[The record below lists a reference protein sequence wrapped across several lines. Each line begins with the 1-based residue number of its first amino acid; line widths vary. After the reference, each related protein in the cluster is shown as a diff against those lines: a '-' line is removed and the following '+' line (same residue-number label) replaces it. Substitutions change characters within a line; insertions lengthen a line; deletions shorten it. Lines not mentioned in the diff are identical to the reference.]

1 MTARTGV
8 LMVCLGNICRS
19 PMAKG
24 VLARMIAERG
34 LDGKLWVD
42 SCGTGS
48 WHVGG
53 GADPRTLAEMAQ
65 RGERLE
71 HVARQF
77 DAAADAERFTWILAM
92 DRANVRALGRMGLPR
107 ERVRLLREFDPALT
121 GLDESAWEVP
131 DPYYG
136 GQEGF
141 AKMYEMIVASCR
153 GFLDHLEARDRAP
166 IP

>member
-24 VLARMIAERG
+24 VLSRMIAERG
-34 LDGKLWVD
+34 LAERFWVD
-42 SCGTGS
+42 SCGTGA
-48 WHVGG
+48 WHAGN

-65 RGERLE
+65 RGEKLE

-77 DAAADAERFTWILAM
+77 HADDAAKFTWILAM
-92 DRANVRALGRMGLPR
+92 DRANVRDLGRMGLPR
-107 ERVRLLREFDPALT
+107 ERVRFLREFDPALT
-121 GLDESAWEVP
+121 GMDEGSWDVP

-141 AKMYEMIVASCR
+141 TRMYEMIVASCR
-153 GFLDHLEARDRAP
+153 GFLDHIEKA
-166 IP
+166 